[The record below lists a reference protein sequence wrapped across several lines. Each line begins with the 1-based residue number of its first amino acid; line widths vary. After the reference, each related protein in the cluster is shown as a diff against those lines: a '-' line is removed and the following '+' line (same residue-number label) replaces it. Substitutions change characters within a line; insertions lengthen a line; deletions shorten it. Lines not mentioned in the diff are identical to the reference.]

1 MRSAW
6 ALLTFAAAAALV
18 VPATASAGGPA
29 MVVGATED
37 VVRQAT
43 LPQAKAQMDMLR
55 VAGFT
60 GVRLSQVWQPGE
72 TSLTEA
78 ALVPLQNAVDAARL
92 DGMDVLITVTQFGSR
107 TTPLTQEDQDDFAE
121 FAAWLA
127 KKLPYVRRFIV
138 SNEPNLNRFW
148 LPQYGP
154 DGSDVAAPAYEALL
168 AKTYDALKKVDPE
181 LEVLGGALAPR
192 GSDRAGTI
200 RDTHSPTMFITDM
213 AAAYRA
219 SGRTKPIMDALAIH
233 PYEDDSSVPPALGT
247 HPNTTTIALADY
259 DKLVALLRESFAGT
273 AQPGGTLPIF
283 YDEFGVESVI
293 PSDRTELYRGTEPTT
308 TKPVDEATQAGF
320 YRQALA
326 LAFCQPNVEG
336 ISLFHAFDE
345 PELLGWQSGLYYVN
359 KKPKSSLAPVRA
371 SISDVTRGVI
381 ASCDG
386 LHLRPQVTIAG
397 NGVKPRLSCNID
409 CGFKAKLVQ
418 LPGTIV
424 RRASGTVR
432 GGTSTTLRFASNG
445 LRPGRYQ
452 VRFEIR
458 AVVNPAPKNTLKHGP
473 IFRLP

>member
-1 MRSAW
+1 MRLVFTVA
-6 ALLTFAAAAALV
+6 AVAAAALSL
-18 VPATASAGGPA
+18 AGTANAGGPA

-60 GVRLSQVWQPGE
+60 AVRLSQVWQPGE

-92 DGMDVLITVTQFGSR
+92 DGMEVLLTVTQFGSR
-107 TTPLTQEDQDDFAE
+107 TTPLTEEDQDDFAE

-127 KKLPYVRRFIV
+127 KKLPTVRRIIV

-154 DGSDVAAPAYEALL
+154 DGTDVAAPAYEALL

-181 LEVLGGALAPR
+181 IEVLGGALAPR

-200 RDTHSPTMFITDM
+200 RDTHSPTMFIRDM
-213 AAAYRA
+213 AAAYRS
-219 SGRTKPIMDALAIH
+219 SGRTKPIMDALALH

-259 DKLVALLRESFAGT
+259 PKLVALLKEGFDGT

-283 YDEFGVESVI
+283 YDEFGVESQI
-293 PSDRTELYRGTEPTT
+293 PSARADLYTGTEPTT

-359 KKPKSSLAPVRA
+359 KKPKTSLAPVRA

-381 ASCDG
+381 ASCEG

-397 NGVKPRLSCNID
+397 TSVKPRLSCNID

-432 GGTSTTLRFASNG
+432 GGTSTTVRFSPNG
-445 LRPGRYQ
+445 LPRGRYQ